1 MNTKKSKT
9 SATGWLLLLTLQFA
23 MALVLFLS
31 CRDDISAPAEPDRAI
46 RLEMTF
52 GASSRVVTDPDFAS
66 GWEPGDAVGLFAV
79 KRAAASAAPLASAD
93 NYIHNARVAYTPG
106 DGWVADEA
114 LRFPEDG
121 EVLDFYAYY
130 PYSTSVTDPT
140 AIAVAARVDQ
150 DAVGADGRSGFDA
163 SHWLAAL
170 GDNGGEGYAAGAGAV
185 VLEFRHVLAMVEV
198 RVDDPAPILSVTLH
212 GCPAAGMLDLTNT
225 VVTPT
230 GAAADIAMYCPG
242 VSGDGSR
249 AFRALVPPSDIAAG
263 ERPYTIV
270 AGTFLFPAARLASP
284 LVLTAGEVTRFNNR
298 LHRGAG
304 IYTAADLKAFADAW
318 NTAAAADYAAGSGTT
333 TARDAVLAEWG
344 DATGIVRLL
353 ADIDMAGIA
362 DFIPIGKDANHG
374 FTGTFDGGGHTISNL
389 RVNVA
394 IDYAGLFGY
403 NSGTIRE
410 VDMTDAT
417 VTADVYAGGIAG
429 YNNYGTITGC
439 GVTGGTVT
447 VGSNLVGGIA
457 GYNNFGAIAGCSVTG
472 ATVTARTNFAGGIA
486 GNNNFGAITGCS
498 VTDAPVTADLY
509 GGGIAGWNH
518 YGTIKGCFVT
528 GAIVEAERWCAGG
541 IAGWNNST
549 ITACIAAPESVS
561 GGRGIGICAGH
572 NEGSLAACYHGN
584 IDGLTAADEGDG
596 SGSTGFDKSE
606 VRETGN
612 FFTAGIIARMN
623 EALVAAGVTDR
634 QWTAGNAASGW
645 YPVIE

>member
-1 MNTKKSKT
+1 
-9 SATGWLLLLTLQFA
+9 

-31 CRDDISAPAEPDRAI
+31 CRDDIAASAEPDRAI

-79 KRAAASAAPLASAD
+79 KRAAASAALLASAD

-140 AIAVAARVDQ
+140 AIAVATRVDQ
-150 DAVGADGRSGFDA
+150 DAVEADDRSGFDA

-198 RVDDPAPILSVTLH
+198 RVDDPAPLLSVTLH
-212 GCPAAGMLDLTNT
+212 GCPAAGVLDLTNT

-344 DATGIVRLL
+344 DAAGTVRLL

-362 DFIPIGKDANHG
+362 DFTPIGKGYDHG

-394 IDYAGLFGY
+394 GSFAGLFGY
-403 NSGTIRE
+403 NSGTIRD
-410 VDMTDAT
+410 VNMADAT
-417 VTADVYAGGIAG
+417 VTATNSSAGGIAG
-429 YNNYGTITGC
+429 YNIYGTIAGCFVTGGTVTAEYWLAGGIVGDNLYGTITGC
-439 GVTGGTVT
+439 SVAGATVT
-447 VGSNLVGGIA
+447 AGENYAGGIV
-457 GYNNFGAIAGCSVTG
+457 GYSYHGTITGCSVTG
-472 ATVTARTNFAGGIA
+472 ATVTATNSSAGGIA
-486 GNNNFGAITGCS
+486 GYNSGA
-498 VTDAPVTADLY
+498 
-509 GGGIAGWNH
+509 
-518 YGTIKGCFVT
+518 
-528 GAIVEAERWCAGG
+528 
-541 IAGWNNST
+541 

-561 GGRGIGICAGH
+561 GGSYIGICVGR
-572 NEGSLAACYHGN
+572 NVGSLAACYHGN
-584 IDGLTAADEGDG
+584 ITGLSALGSG
-596 SGSTGFDKSE
+596 NSSGSTGFAKSE